1 MKRLLIVVVSALTLL
16 SACMKDNV
24 SERYTFYRP
33 VYKTRDE
40 VKANIKSNSS
50 QPIQQPGKI
59 VVRDHYVFL
68 NEIDKGVHIID
79 ITDPAKPLNI
89 AFIEIPGCVDLAVK
103 GAYLYADCYTALVT
117 MDITNPLQ
125 ISVKQ
130 FLNGVFP
137 HRYYQGFM
145 ADTSKVIKEWV
156 RVDTVVNKR
165 FTGTLTH
172 MLNKDSRVFMS
183 NAVYTGAPG
192 ANAAVSAA
200 GVGISGSLARFALLD
215 SRMYTVSENDLK
227 VFNLT
232 QPASPI
238 LSSTVLLQQGNIET
252 IFPYKNK
259 LFIGSQSGMFVFDAS
274 VPDQPQK
281 ISQFTHARSCDPV
294 IADEKYA
301 YVTLSGG
308 SFCGGFSN
316 QLDIVDITNL
326 SSPALIKS
334 YNLISPKG
342 LSKDGNLLLICDG
355 KEGVKVFD
363 AADAWH
369 ISLLKQVSGFEANDV
384 IALQGIAIAV
394 AKDGLYMLDYTNPGN
409 ASVMSKIPITQNK

>member
-1 MKRLLIVVVSALTLL
+1 MKRLLIVAVSALTLL

-24 SERYTFYRP
+24 AERYTFYRP
-33 VYKTRDE
+33 VYRTRDE
-40 VKANIKSNSS
+40 VKANIKSNSP

-79 ITDPAKPLNI
+79 IADPAKPANI

-103 GAYLYADCYTALVT
+103 GTYLYADCYTDLVT
-117 MDITNPLQ
+117 MDIIDPLQ

-130 FLNGVFP
+130 FLNGVFS
-137 HRYYQGFM
+137 HRYYHGFM

-172 MLNKDSRVFMS
+172 MLNRNSQVFMS
-183 NAVYTGAPG
+183 SAVYTGAPV
-192 ANAAVSAA
+192 ASAVVSAA

-215 SRMYTVSENDLK
+215 NRMYTVSQNDLK
-227 VFNLT
+227 VFDLT
-232 QPASPI
+232 QPTSPA

-274 VPDQPQK
+274 VPDHPQK
-281 ISQFTHARSCDPV
+281 IGQFTHARSCDPV

-316 QLDIVDITNL
+316 QLDVIDISNL
-326 SSPALIKS
+326 NSPVFIKTYILS
-334 YNLISPKG
+334 SPKG
-342 LSKDGNLLLICDG
+342 LSKDGNVLLICDG
-355 KEGVKVFD
+355 KEGVKIFD

-369 ISLLKQVSGFEANDV
+369 VSLLKQVSGFEASDV

-394 AKDGLYMLDYTNPGN
+394 AKDGLYMIDYTNPGN
-409 ASVMSKIPITQNK
+409 ASVIGKIQITQNK

>member
-1 MKRLLIVVVSALTLL
+1 MKRLLVVAVSALTLL

-24 SERYTFYRP
+24 AERYTFYRP

-40 VKANIKSNSS
+40 VKANIKSNSP

-68 NEIDKGVHIID
+68 NEIDKGIHVID
-79 ITDPAKPLNI
+79 ITDPAKPLNT

-103 GAYLYADCYTALVT
+103 GTYLYADCYTDLVT

-137 HRYYQGFM
+137 HRYYQGFK

-156 RVDTVVNKR
+156 RVDTVINKR

-172 MLNKDSRVFMS
+172 MLNRNSQIFMS
-183 NAVYTGAPG
+183 NAIYTGAPG
-192 ANAAVSAA
+192 ASAAVSAA

-215 SRMYTVSENDLK
+215 NRMYTVSQNDLK
-227 VFNLT
+227 VFDLT
-232 QPASPI
+232 QPASPA

-274 VPDQPQK
+274 VPDHPQK

-316 QLDIVDITNL
+316 QLDVIDISNL
-326 SSPALIKS
+326 NSPVFVKTYILS
-334 YNLISPKG
+334 SPKG
-342 LSKDGNLLLICDG
+342 LSKDGSLLLICDG
-355 KEGVKVFD
+355 KEGIKIFD

-369 ISLLKQVSGFEANDV
+369 VSLLKQVSGFEASDV

-394 AKDGLYMLDYTNPGN
+394 AKNGLYILDYSNPVN
-409 ASVMSKIPITQNK
+409 ASVISKIPITQNK